1 MPAFQPG
8 IHFSFFI
15 TQFMFDTFIKR
26 PVLSLVISLIIV
38 LLGLLALF
46 TLPVTQFPDIVPPSV
61 TVTAKYT
68 GANAEVCAKAVATPL
83 ERAINGVPGMTYM
96 SSVSS
101 NNGITLIQVFF
112 NVGTDPDQ
120 AAVNVQ
126 NRVATIID
134 ELPEEVIKA
143 GVTTEKEVNS
153 MLLYLNVMSEDST
166 LNEQFIYNFA
176 DINVLQELKRIDGVG
191 FAEIMGAKEY
201 AMRVWLKPDRML
213 AYNLSA
219 DEVIAGIR
227 KQNIEA
233 APGKTGEAA
242 DNDPQV
248 LQYVLRYTGKFYD
261 PVQYENIILRANP
274 DGSVLMLKDV
284 ADVSFGALSYGMVS
298 KTDGK
303 PSASIMLKQRPGSNA
318 QEVIAN
324 VKKRMAELKTSSF
337 PPGMSYNF
345 NYDVSRFLDASIH
358 EVLRTLVE
366 AFILVFIVVYLF
378 LQDFRST
385 LIPALAV
392 PVALIG
398 TLCFMQMMGFSINLL
413 TLFALVLAIGIVV
426 DNAIVV
432 VEAVHVKMQETH
444 LPALPATL
452 AAMKEIS
459 GAIVAITLVMS
470 AVFIPVA
477 FLSGP
482 VGVFYRQ
489 FSLTLAIAIVIS
501 GINAVTLTPALCA
514 LMLRHH
520 NDAGRP
526 RNMLQRFFDKFNYG
540 YNKTERSYSKL
551 VGYIAG
557 RKMITFVLM
566 LVFFAAT
573 WGVSTI
579 LPGGFIPSEDQGM
592 IYVNVTTPA
601 GATVARTEAVL
612 DQVQQVAAR
621 LPEGESVSTLAGFS
635 LVNDVAG
642 ASYGMGMINLKPWEA
657 RKRSV
662 KEIIAALEKD
672 TRNIA
677 DASIEFFPPPTV
689 PGFGNSSGFELRI
702 LDRSGSGDLRQTS
715 DVTNNFIAE
724 LKKRPEIG
732 SAFTSFDPDFP
743 QYMIHVDQ
751 AMAAKKGVS
760 VENAMSTLQTLLGSF
775 YASNFI
781 RFGQMYKVMV
791 QASPRY
797 RTKPEDVM
805 HLYVKN
811 DAGEMV
817 PFSNFIRMERVYGPE
832 QLTRYNMYTAA
843 MINGDAASGF
853 SSGDAIKAIEEVA
866 EKSLPRGFAFE
877 WSGMTREQILS
888 GNQAVYVFALCLLFV
903 YLLLAAQYESFLLP
917 LPVILS
923 LPAGIFGAFLT
934 LKLAGLENNIY
945 AQVAL
950 VMLIGLLGKNAI
962 LIVEFAILRN
972 KQGLSVLE
980 AAKEGAVSRLRPIL
994 MTSFAFIAGLIPLCI
1009 ASGAGAM
1016 GNRSIGTAAAGGM
1029 LIGTVFGVLIIPGLY
1044 VLFASIGK
1052 KKTKKNAPKQVAGA
1066 MTVLLIAGTLTAGL
1080 SGCYTPS
1087 KVVFPETPATPAAFS
1102 NPVADSNRV
1111 ATTDTSAAVKD
1122 SSSIATMTYRQFF
1135 TDPLLQQ
1142 LLDTAMRHNTDML
1155 IATQRMETARAQLM
1169 AARRAWLPEV
1179 NAVVSAGIDRWGD
1192 YTLNGVGNYDTNLSP
1207 NIDDKQKI
1215 PGPTPD
1221 YFAGLRSSWEIDLWG
1236 KIRSRKKAALLRFLS
1251 SEQGRQLVTTQLV
1264 SQVAGMYYQLMAL
1277 DYEQQ
1282 VIQRNI
1288 VLQETALATVQIQ
1301 LEAGR
1306 ATLLAVQQFNAQLL
1320 NTRSLSLG
1328 LRQQTLELENQLN
1341 ALLGRFPQTIKRDS
1355 SLLNTP
1361 LPQMAKTGVPSAML
1375 ARRPDV
1381 QQAALELE
1389 AAKADIKAAKAS
1401 FLPSL
1406 NITPYAGFNA
1416 FNAAQLFTTPASL
1429 AYGVLGGLSAPILNR
1444 QQLRTQYNVTTA
1456 AGMSAF
1462 YQYRQSVINGYLE
1475 VSTALGRLQNGQEAY
1490 QLKAA
1495 EVQMLKD
1502 GVSTANDLY
1511 TTGYANYLEVI
1522 TAQKSVL
1529 EAELALAGSKK
1540 DLLLGTIT
1548 LYRAL
1553 GGGKQ

>member
-1 MPAFQPG
+1 
-8 IHFSFFI
+8 
-15 TQFMFDTFIKR
+15 MFDTFIKR

-213 AYNLSA
+213 AYQLSA
-219 DEVIAGIR
+219 DEVINGIR

-233 APGKTGEAA
+233 APGKTGESA

-248 LQYVLRYTGKFYD
+248 LQYVLRYTGKFFE
-261 PVQYENIILRANP
+261 PSQYENIILRANP
-274 DGSVLMLKDV
+274 DGSVLRLKDV
-284 ADVSFGALSYGMVS
+284 ADVTFGALSYGMVS

-318 QEVIAN
+318 QDVITN
-324 VKKRMAELKTSSF
+324 VKKRMAELKASSF

-358 EVLRTLVE
+358 EVLRTLIE
-366 AFILVFIVVYLF
+366 AFILVFIVVFLF

-398 TLCFMQMMGFSINLL
+398 TLCFMQLMGFSINLL

-444 LPALPATL
+444 LAALPATL

-470 AVFIPVA
+470 AVFVPVA

-514 LMLRHH
+514 LMLRHTH
-520 NDAGRP
+520 DAGKP
-526 RNMLQRFFDKFNYG
+526 RNLLQRFFDKFNYR
-540 YNKTERSYSKL
+540 YNKTEKGYSRL

-557 RKMITFVLM
+557 RRMITVIM
-566 LVFFAAT
+566 LIVFFIAT
-573 WGVSTI
+573 WGISAV

-612 DQVQQVAAR
+612 DEVQKIASR
-621 LPEGESVSTLAGFS
+621 LEEAESVSTLAGFS

-642 ASYGMGMINLKPWEA
+642 ASYGMGMINLKPWEE

-672 TRNIA
+672 SKIIS

-689 PGFGNSSGFELRI
+689 PGFGNSSGFELRV
-702 LDRSGSGDLRQTS
+702 LDKSGSGDLQQTAE
-715 DVTNNFIAE
+715 VTNKFIAA
-724 LKKRPEIG
+724 LKGRPEIG
-732 SAFTSFDPDFP
+732 SAFTSFDPEFP

-751 AMAAKKGVS
+751 AMAAQKGVS
-760 VENAMSTLQTLLGSF
+760 IENAMSTLQTLLGSF

-811 DAGEMV
+811 DMGEMV

-843 MINGDAASGF
+843 MINGDAAPGF
-853 SSGDAIKAIEEVA
+853 SSGDAINAINEVA
-866 EKSLPRGFAFE
+866 KQALPRGYSFE

-888 GNQAVYVFALCLLFV
+888 GNQAIYIFGLCLLFV

-962 LIVEFAILRN
+962 LIVEFAIQRN

-1009 ASGAGAM
+1009 ADGAGAM

-1029 LIGTVFGVLIIPGLY
+1029 LIGTVFGVVIIPGLY
-1044 VLFASIGK
+1044 VLFATVRK
-1052 KKTKKNAPKQVAGA
+1052 RTAKPKGMKQPVSV
-1066 MTVLLIAGTLTAGL
+1066 MTVLLATGLVAGVLQ
-1080 SGCYTPS
+1080 GCYSPAKLTL
-1087 KVVFPETPATPAAFS
+1087 PEGPKTPAAF
-1102 NPVADSNRV
+1102 D
-1111 ATTDTSAAVKD
+1111 TTQTDNGNKSVSASD
-1122 SSSIATMTYRQFF
+1122 SSGIGALSYKQFF
-1135 TDPLLQQ
+1135 TDPLLLQ
-1142 LLDTAMRHNTDML
+1142 LLDTALAHNTDML
-1155 IATQRMETARAQLM
+1155 LATQRMETAKAQLM
-1169 AARRAWLPEV
+1169 AASRAWQPEV
-1179 NAVVSAGIDRWGD
+1179 NIALSAGVDRWGD

-1207 NIDDKQKI
+1207 NISDKQRI

-1236 KIRSRKKAALLRFLS
+1236 KMRSRKQAAMLRFLAS
-1251 SEQGRQLVTTQLV
+1251 DQGRQLITTQLIA
-1264 SQVAGMYYQLMAL
+1264 QVAGMYYQLMVL
-1277 DYEQQ
+1277 DYEQE
-1282 VIQRNI
+1282 VIQSNI
-1288 VLQETALATVQIQ
+1288 VLQESALATVQIQ
-1301 LEAGR
+1301 QEAGR
-1306 ATLLAVQQFNAQLL
+1306 ATLLAVQQFSAQLL
-1320 NTRSLSLG
+1320 NTRSMALG
-1328 LRQQTLELENQLN
+1328 LKQQSLELENQLN
-1341 ALLGRFPQTIKRDS
+1341 ALLGRFPQPVRRND
-1355 SLLNTP
+1355 SLLSAP
-1361 LPQMAKTGVPSAML
+1361 LPPFAQIGVPATML
-1375 ARRPDV
+1375 ARRPDI
-1381 QQAALELE
+1381 QQATLELA
-1389 AAKADIKAAKAS
+1389 AAKADVKAARAA

-1406 NITPYAGFNA
+1406 NITPYVGFNS
-1416 FNAAQLFTTPASL
+1416 FNAGLLFNTPASL
-1429 AYGVLGGLSAPILNR
+1429 AYGVLGGISAPLLNKR
-1444 QQLRTQYNVTTA
+1444 QLQSQYNISTA
-1456 AGMSAF
+1456 AGMTAF
-1462 YQYRQSVINGYLE
+1462 YQYRQMVINGYQE
-1475 VSTALGRLQNGQEAY
+1475 VITALGQLKNGQEAY
-1490 QLKAA
+1490 TLKEA

-1511 TTGYANYLEVI
+1511 ATGYANYLEVI

-1529 EAELALAGSKK
+1529 EAELALAGNKK
-1540 DLLLGTIT
+1540 ELFLGTIS

-1553 GGGKQ
+1553 GGGRQ